1 MSKLLP
7 PINPLI
13 FREYDVR
20 GLVDSDLKPEVI
32 YVIGKAIGT
41 FIQNT
46 SGNKMAVGRDNRE
59 SSEGIKNALI
69 DGLIAS
75 GCDVIDIGMSTS
87 PLLYVTICQWG
98 LDGGVNI
105 TGSHNPIQ
113 YNGLKIV
120 KQMARPLSGEE
131 IKSLYRLIEDD
142 QLTSGA
148 GKLEYK
154 DPKPEYYDR
163 IANLIHLHRPMKVA
177 VDTGNGIA
185 GAIVPPLLKRI
196 GCEVVELFTEL
207 DGTFPNHLPNPEH
220 EEYLT
225 DLKRV
230 VVENQA
236 DIGMGFDGDGDRVGL
251 IDEKGGYLSSDY
263 TLILLERDFLAR
275 HSGEKVLVDIKSSR
289 NVEFDIKQHSGIPV
303 VWKTGHSLMK
313 KKMWED
319 NIILGG
325 EFSGHM
331 FVAEDYYTVDDAL
344 YAAARIIEMLSNSN
358 QPLSNQFTSLPK
370 LYSTPLIEV
379 YIDEAA
385 KFETIKQLVAAFEK
399 EYQVID
405 IDGAKVI
412 LPDGWGLVRAS
423 NTTPTLNLRFE
434 AETPESLEKVKKIV
448 FDELK
453 KFPAIKFEKP
463 K

>member
-1 MSKLLP
+1 MSKPLP
-7 PINPLI
+7 PINSLI

-20 GLVDSDLKPEVI
+20 GLVDTDLKPEVI
-32 YVIGKAIGT
+32 YFIGKAIGT

-69 DGLIAS
+69 DGLTAS

-87 PLLYVTICQWG
+87 PLLYVTVCQWG

-131 IKSLYRLIEDD
+131 IKSLYCLIVDD
-142 QLTSGA
+142 KLASGE
-148 GKLEYK
+148 GKFQHK
-154 DPKPEYYDR
+154 DPKPEYYNR
-163 IANLIHLHRPMKVA
+163 IARLIHLQRPMKVV

-185 GAIVPPLLKRI
+185 GAIVPPLLKRL

-220 EEYLT
+220 EEFLT

-230 VVENQA
+230 VVESKA
-236 DIGMGFDGDGDRVGL
+236 EIGMGFDGDGDRVGL
-251 IDEKGGYLSSDY
+251 IDENGGYLSSDY
-263 TLILLERDFLAR
+263 TLILLERDFLSR

-289 NVEFDIKQHSGIPV
+289 NVEFDIKQHSGAPV

-331 FVAEDYYTVDDAL
+331 FVAENYFTVDDAL
-344 YAAARIIEMLSNSN
+344 YAAARILQMLSQTR
-358 QPLSNQFTSLPK
+358 QPLSTQFANLPK
-370 LYSTPLIEV
+370 QYSTPLIEV

-399 EYQVID
+399 QYHVID

-434 AETPESLEKVKKIV
+434 ADSPESLEKVKKIV

>member
-1 MSKLLP
+1 MSMNLP

-32 YVIGKAIGT
+32 TVIGKAIGT
-41 FIQNT
+41 FIQNA
-46 SGNKMAVGRDNRE
+46 GGKKMAIGRDNRE
-59 SSEGIKNALI
+59 SSETIRTALI
-69 DGLIAS
+69 EGLTAS
-75 GCDVIDIGMSTS
+75 GCDVIDIGLSTS

-120 KQMARPLSGEE
+120 REMAKPLSGEE
-131 IKSLYRLIEDD
+131 IKSLYRLIMDD
-142 QLTSGA
+142 KLISGA
-148 GKLEYK
+148 GKVEQK

-163 IANLIHLHRPMKVA
+163 IANLIHLQRPMKVA

-185 GAIVPPLLKRI
+185 GLTVPQMLKRI

-220 EEYLT
+220 EQYLT

-230 VVENQA
+230 VVETGA

-263 TLILLERDFLAR
+263 TLILLARDFLSR
-275 HSGEKVLVDIKSSR
+275 HPGETVLVDIKSSR
-289 NVEFDIKQHSGIPV
+289 NVEFDIKQHGGKSV

-331 FVAEDYYTVDDAL
+331 FVSEDYFTVDDAL
-344 YAAARIIEMLSNSN
+344 YAAARILEMLSKSDK
-358 QPLSNQFTSLPK
+358 PLSTQFTNLPK
-370 LYSTPLIEV
+370 QYSTPLIEV

-385 KFETIKQLVAAFEK
+385 KFDTIKQLVAMFDK
-399 EYQVID
+399 EYEVID

-434 AETPESLEKVKKIV
+434 ADSPESLEKVKKLV
-448 FDELK
+448 FDGLK

>member
-1 MSKLLP
+1 MSKTIPL
-7 PINPLI
+7 INPLI

-20 GLVDSDLKPEVI
+20 GLVDIDLKPEVI
-32 YVIGKAIGT
+32 YVIGNAIGT
-41 FIQNT
+41 FIQKS
-46 SGNKMAVGRDNRE
+46 SGNKIAVGCDNRE
-59 SSEGIKNALI
+59 SSEGIKKALI
-69 DGLIAS
+69 KGLLAS
-75 GCDVIDIGMSTS
+75 GCDVTDIGMSTS
-87 PLLYVTICQWG
+87 PLLYVTVCQWG
-98 LDGGVNI
+98 LDGGVNV

-120 KQMARPLSGEE
+120 REMARPLSGEE
-131 IKSLYRLIEDD
+131 IKSLYYLIMEDK
-142 QLTSGA
+142 LSSGS
-148 GKLEYK
+148 GKFDYR
-154 DPKPEYYDR
+154 DPKPEYFDR
-163 IANLIHLHRPMKVA
+163 ITNLVHLQRPMRVA

-185 GAIVPPLLKRI
+185 GAVVPPLLKRL
-196 GCEVVELFTEL
+196 GCQVVELFTEL

-230 VVENQA
+230 VVESHA
-236 DIGMGFDGDGDRVGL
+236 DIGIGFDGDGDRLGL

-275 HSGEKVLVDIKSSR
+275 HPGEKVLVDIKSSR
-289 NVEFDIKQHSGIPV
+289 NVEYDIKQHGGVPV

-319 NIILGG
+319 HIMLGG

-331 FVAEDYYTVDDAL
+331 FVAENYFIVDDAL
-344 YAAARIIEMLSNSN
+344 YAAARILEMLSKTN
-358 QPLSNQFTSLPK
+358 QPLSAQFTNLPQ

-379 YIDEAA
+379 YVDEAA
-385 KFETIKQLVAAFEK
+385 KFDTIKQLVDAFAKQYE
-399 EYQVID
+399 VID

-434 AETPESLEKVKKIV
+434 ADSPESLEKVKKIV

-453 KFPAIKFEKP
+453 KHPAIKFEKP
-463 K
+463 T

>member
-1 MSKLLP
+1 MNKPLP

-20 GLVDSDLKPEVI
+20 GLVETDLKPEVI
-32 YVIGKAIGT
+32 YYIGKAIGT

-46 SGNKMAVGRDNRE
+46 SGNKMAVGGDNRE
-59 SSEGIKNALI
+59 SSEGIKKALI
-69 DGLIAS
+69 DGLTAS

-87 PLLYVTICQWG
+87 PLLYVTICQWK

-120 KQMARPLSGEE
+120 KEMARPLSGAE
-131 IKSLYRLIEDD
+131 IKSLYRLILDD
-142 QLTSGA
+142 KLSSGT
-148 GKLEYK
+148 GKVIQK
-154 DPKPEYYDR
+154 DPKPEYFDR
-163 IANLIHLHRPMKVA
+163 IANLIHLQRPMKVA

-220 EEYLT
+220 EEFLT

-230 VVENQA
+230 VVESKA
-236 DIGMGFDGDGDRVGL
+236 EIGIGFDGDGDRLGL

-263 TLILLERDFLAR
+263 TLILLARDFLSR
-275 HSGEKVLVDIKSSR
+275 HPGETVLVDIKSSR
-289 NVEFDIKQHSGIPV
+289 NVEFDIKQHSGKPV

-331 FVAEDYYTVDDAL
+331 FVAENYFTVDDAL
-344 YAAARIIEMLSNSN
+344 YAASRIIEMLSKTN
-358 QPLSNQFTSLPK
+358 QPLSTQFANLPIQ
-370 LYSTPLIEV
+370 YSTPLIEV
-379 YIDEAA
+379 YVDEAA
-385 KFETIKQLVAAFEK
+385 KFETIKQLVAVFDKQYE
-399 EYQVID
+399 VID

-434 AETPESLEKVKKIV
+434 ADSPESLEKVKKIV

>member
-1 MSKLLP
+1 MSRTLP

-20 GLVDSDLKPEVI
+20 GLVDIDLKPGVI
-32 YVIGKAIGT
+32 YFIGRAIGT
-41 FIQNT
+41 FIIN
-46 SGNKMAVGRDNRE
+46 SGGNKMAVGCDNRE
-59 SSEGIKNALI
+59 SSESIKKALI
-69 DGLIAS
+69 DGLTDS
-75 GCDVIDIGMSTS
+75 GCDVIDIGLSTS
-87 PLLYVTICQWG
+87 PLLYVAVCQWN
-98 LDGGVNI
+98 LNGGVNI

-120 KQMARPLSGEE
+120 KELARPLSGEE
-131 IKSLYRLIEDD
+131 IKSLYRIIMEDKLI
-142 QLTSGA
+142 SGS
-148 GKLEYK
+148 GKLETK

-163 IANLIHLHRPMKVA
+163 IANLIRLQRPMKVA
-177 VDTGNGIA
+177 VDTGNGVA

-225 DLKRV
+225 DLKRIV
-230 VVENQA
+230 LENRA
-236 DIGMGFDGDGDRVGL
+236 DIGIGFDGDGDRLGL

-263 TLILLERDFLAR
+263 TLILLERDFLSR
-275 HSGEKVLVDIKSSR
+275 HPGATVLVDIKSSR
-289 NVEFDIKQHSGIPV
+289 NVEFDIRQHGGIPL

-331 FVAEDYYTVDDAL
+331 FVAEDYFTVDDAL
-344 YAAARIIEMLSNSN
+344 YAAARILQSLSQSL
-358 QPLSNQFTSLPK
+358 QPLSAQFTNLPK

-385 KFETIKQLVAAFEK
+385 KFDTIKQLVAMFSKDYE
-399 EYQVID
+399 VND

-434 AETPESLEKVKKIV
+434 ADSPESLEKIKKII
-448 FDELK
+448 FDGLK